1 MGLFRALVVIFIG
14 VFVSSMI
21 DNPKSKLNNLPLFK
35 RKYKKKIKE
44 NKCLVIILSIAIA
57 EFIL

>member
-1 MGLFRALVVIFIG
+1 MGLFRALIVIFIG
-14 VFVSSMI
+14 FFISSMI
-21 DNPKSKLNNLPLFK
+21 DNPKSKLNNLPLLKTLFS
-35 RKYKKKIKE
+35 KKIKE